1 MADRATSPVV
11 GKALEATI
19 VVLYLGLVTA
29 TLYGGAVPE
38 YRANAGGEVAE
49 RTAAHVASVIERAVP
64 PAAVDAERRLEVD
77 VPGTIAGDAY
87 RVRVEGDRV
96 VLDHPDPE
104 VATTTP
110 LVVSD
115 RVVEVTGSWESGGS
129 TSVRVATVDGGLE
142 VRLA

>member
-38 YRANAGGEVAE
+38 YRATAGGEIAD
-49 RTAAHVASVIERAVP
+49 RTAAHVAATIERAVP
-64 PAAVDAERRLEVD
+64 PGATTAETRLEVD
-77 VPGTIAGDAY
+77 LPGTIAGEAY
-87 RVRVEGDRV
+87 RVHVERGRV
-96 VLDHPDPE
+96 VLDHPDPD
-104 VATTTP
+104 VSTTTP

-115 RVVEVTGSWESGGS
+115 RVVHVMGSWESGGS
-129 TSVRVATVDGGLE
+129 TSVRVTSVDGGLE
-142 VRLA
+142 VRLE